1 MRLQVIKKHWDI
13 LKRGRKITILY
24 GGTRSGKTYSILQYL
39 FTEGMRGTYKL
50 TSIVSRSYSH
60 IKRGALREFLEIIA
74 PVYSLIEENKTF
86 LTYKFPSGSVLEF
99 FSADTEEK
107 LRGPQRDWLFVNE
120 VNLLTQ
126 EEFAQLFMR
135 TRDRVFLDFN
145 PVGRFWLDDFIQGL
159 SSREYIIAK
168 STYKDNPFLSES
180 QIKAIENLV
189 YMDEKL
195 YRVYALGERL
205 DYQGRAVM
213 NYEIVAPSRFEDIMS
228 SSRPIIGV
236 DFGYS
241 HAETAAVAVWVVGGK
256 EILVKEIFYRKGQC
270 IQELAEAINKY
281 DYDLILADY
290 TQTEMIRALADAGL
304 DYVNRCRKMD
314 LRQSFALLNMYRLY
328 ITNDSPSLINEINNL
343 YWKDE
348 RNLADAPNHLIDAL
362 RYVVHYLYF

>member
-13 LKRGRKITILY
+13 LKRGHKITVLY

-39 FTEGMRGTYKL
+39 FVEAMRGSFRL
-50 TSIVSRSYSH
+50 ASVVSRSFSH
-60 IKRGALREFLEIIA
+60 IKRGALREFQAIIS
-74 PVYSLIEENKTF
+74 PVYWLIEENKTF
-86 LTYKFPSGSVLEF
+86 LTYKFPTGAVVEF

-135 TRDRVFLDFN
+135 TKDRVFLDFN
-145 PVGRFWLDDFIQGL
+145 PVGRFWLDDFL
-159 SSREYIIAK
+159 ENNPSYDYIIAK

-180 QIKAIENLV
+180 QRKAIESLA
-189 YMDEKL
+189 YMDERL

-205 DYQGRAVM
+205 DYQGRALM
-213 NYEIVAPSRFEDIMS
+213 NYEIVEPSRFTDIMA

-236 DFGYS
+236 DFGFS

-256 EILVKEIFYRKGQC
+256 ELLVKEIFYRKGQA
-270 IQELAEAINKY
+270 IKELAEAIKQY
-281 DYDLILADY
+281 EYEAILADY
-290 TQTEMIRALADAGL
+290 SQLQMIEALADEGL
-304 DYVNRCRKMD
+304 DYVNRCRKID

-328 ITNDSPSLINEINNL
+328 ITADSPNLINEATNL

-348 RNLADAPNHLIDAL
+348 RTLADSPNHLIDAL
-362 RYVVHYLYF
+362 RYVVHYLYL